1 MKIRLSF
8 VICLF
13 PFFIFLMS
21 CQRSTEPLPANNRP
35 PIKKVHLTAEDAS
48 CTEAWLKLTTENPEN
63 DSLNYQLTLY
73 RNEQAID
80 TMLFS
85 GKDTLLYDRDLQ
97 PSKSYMYFARI
108 YADNQLAAISDTVTV
123 TTLDTTSHDFEW
135 QSWEFG
141 GVHGSSY
148 FNDVAIIDENDIW
161 AVGEIHTAETD
172 QYDSSG
178 NWVQPY
184 NAAHWDGEKWELERV
199 PYVDEKGNVWITPIY
214 SIFAFSAND
223 IWFEGGIHWNGSK
236 FISLKMNIN
245 FPSHVNKIWGT
256 SSSDLYI
263 VGNDGLIA
271 HYDGK
276 EWTRIASGMNL
287 KIQDIYGAGNDK
299 NGTPIVCAIAS
310 NPFTADGNAVIEI
323 KKTGAFFQPNG
334 GLPYSL
340 TGIWSPNG
348 KRWYLSGDG
357 IYRNYGFSKNWQAI
371 KDVPAIYSEA
381 IRGTAYNNI
390 FVVGHFGLLLH
401 WNGYSWKDFT
411 DKNVVYY
418 GLAVKGNTIVAVG
431 TVPEGIVAG
440 PAAILIG
447 KRK

>member
-1 MKIRLSF
+1 M
-8 VICLF
+8 
-13 PFFIFLMS
+13 
-21 CQRSTEPLPANNRP
+21 
-35 PIKKVHLTAEDAS
+35 
-48 CTEAWLKLTTENPEN
+48 
-63 DSLNYQLTLY
+63 
-73 RNEQAID
+73 
-80 TMLFS
+80 
-85 GKDTLLYDRDLQ
+85 
-97 PSKSYMYFARI
+97 
-108 YADNQLAAISDTVTV
+108 
-123 TTLDTTSHDFEW
+123 
-135 QSWEFG
+135 
-141 GVHGSSY
+141 
-148 FNDVAIIDENDIW
+148 
-161 AVGEIHTAETD
+161 
-172 QYDSSG
+172 
-178 NWVQPY
+178 
-184 NAAHWDGEKWELERV
+184 
-199 PYVDEKGNVWITPIY
+199 
-214 SIFAFSAND
+214 
-223 IWFEGGIHWNGSK
+223 
-236 FISLKMNIN
+236 
-245 FPSHVNKIWGT
+245 
-256 SSSDLYI
+256 YI

>member
-1 MKIRLSF
+1 
-8 VICLF
+8 
-13 PFFIFLMS
+13 MS

-35 PIKKVHLTAEDAS
+35 PIKKVHLIAEDAS
-48 CTEAWLKLTTENPEN
+48 CIEAWLKLTAENTEK

-73 RNEQAID
+73 RDEQAID

-85 GKDTLLYDRDLQ
+85 GKDTLLYDSALK

-108 YADNQLAAISDTVTV
+108 YADSQLAAISDTVTV
-123 TTLDTTSHDFEW
+123 TTMDTTSHDFEW

-141 GVHGSSY
+141 GQGGSSSFY
-148 FNDVAIIDENDIW
+148 DVAIINENDIW

-178 NWVQPY
+178 NWVEPY

-276 EWTRIASGMNL
+276 EWTRIESGISVS
-287 KIQDIYGAGNDK
+287 IQDIWGIRN
-299 NGTPIVCAIAS
+299 N
-310 NPFTADGNAVIEI
+310 
-323 KKTGAFFQPNG
+323 KTGENIILAVASEELSG
-334 GLPYSL
+334 KKPYVLKITKRSCEKL
-340 TGIWSPNG
+340 KLGNIPVWPYGIWSADG
-348 KRWYLSGDG
+348 RYWFISGGG
-357 IYRNYGFSKNWQAI
+357 IYQAYIPVEKSWRKLGELANYFCYG
-371 KDVPAIYSEA
+371 
-381 IRGTAYNNI
+381 IRGNSINDLY
-390 FVVGHFGLLLH
+390 VVGMLGRIFH
-401 WNGYSWKDFT
+401 WNGKTWYKARGLTGYYYSVDVKGD
-411 DKNVVYY
+411 VVVAV
-418 GLAVKGNTIVAVG
+418 GITVKGNVADKAQIVMS
-431 TVPEGIVAG
+431 
-440 PAAILIG
+440 
-447 KRK
+447 KK